1 MSKQDG
7 DIDMVALEIA
17 IEEWEENRARAVA
30 AAGGEAQ
37 YRAQQIVDVIKFVI
51 AVFEEKTDFEIFT
64 RLAEEEC
71 FDPPLTVD
79 EVDSAL
85 GAIGMMLGA
94 DQRAMLQ
101 LCLDRAAA
109 GSA

>member
-1 MSKQDG
+1 MSKQD
-7 DIDMVALEIA
+7 DEFDLVALEVA
-17 IEEWEENRARAVA
+17 IEELEENRVREVA

-37 YRAQQIVDVIKFVI
+37 YRVKQIVDVIKL
-51 AVFEEKTDFEIFT
+51 AVALLEEETDFGVFT
-64 RLAEEEC
+64 RLAEEDC

-85 GAIGMMLGA
+85 GTVGMFLGA